1 MNNIPE
7 AKAGDIII
15 CQGIRAE
22 IAEIAY
28 QECYPLDDK
37 GNYEW
42 FMEFTDTKGV
52 YRSWKSEL
60 DGGRIILK
68 DHRYAIKIYQAPVWK
83 PFCFRNWKYAQEYS
97 KDKLEDHYRCV
108 YKDTIDTNDLN
119 KIWIIFNINHP
130 EDYKARSLS
139 VSDIVI
145 LSDTS
150 GSEEEE
156 RYFVDSFGFHKLT
169 NDEFAMRQGK

>member
-1 MNNIPE
+1 MNDRPV
-7 AKAGDIII
+7 AKPGDIII

-22 IAEIAY
+22 IAKIAY

-68 DHRYAIKIYQAPVWK
+68 DRYAITIYQSPIWQ
-83 PFCFRNWKYAQEYS
+83 PFCFRGWKHAQEYS
-97 KDKLEDHYRCV
+97 KDKLEEHYRCV
-108 YKDTIDTNDLN
+108 YKGTIDTDNLDE
-119 KIWIIFNINHP
+119 IWEIFNINHP

-139 VSDIVI
+139 VSDIVV
-145 LSDTS
+145 LDN
-150 GSEEEE
+150 EAKEEE
-156 RYFVDSFGFHKLT
+156 RYFVDSFGFHRLSD
-169 NDEFAMRQGK
+169 DEFSM

>member
-1 MNNIPE
+1 MNDRPK
-7 AKAGDIII
+7 AKPGDIII
-15 CQGIRAE
+15 CQGIRAV
-22 IAEIAY
+22 IAKIAY
-28 QECYPLDDK
+28 QECYPLGDGK
-37 GNYEW
+37 YEW

-68 DHRYAIKIYQAPVWK
+68 DRYAITIYQAPVWK
-83 PFCFRNWKYAQEYS
+83 PFCFRNWKHAQEYS
-97 KDKLEDHYRCV
+97 KDSLESHYRCA
-108 YKDTIDTNDLN
+108 YKGTINTNDLN
-119 KIWIIFNINHP
+119 KIWVIFNINHP

-156 RYFVDSFGFHKLT
+156 RYFVDSFGFHRL
-169 NDEFAMRQGK
+169 NDDEFPM

>member
-1 MNNIPE
+1 MNNVPI
-7 AKAGDIII
+7 AKPGDIII

-22 IAEIAY
+22 IAKIAY
-28 QECYPLDDK
+28 QECYPLGDGK
-37 GNYEW
+37 YEW

-68 DHRYAIKIYQAPVWK
+68 DRYAITIYQAPVWK
-83 PFCFRNWKYAQEYS
+83 PFCFRGWKHAEEYS
-97 KDKLEDHYRCV
+97 KDKLEEHYRLV
-108 YKDTIDTNDLN
+108 YKGTIDTNDLN
-119 KIWIIFNINHP
+119 KIWEIFNINHP

-139 VSDIVI
+139 VSDIVVI
-145 LSDTS
+145 SNDTS
-150 GSEEEE
+150 ANEE

-169 NDEFAMRQGK
+169 DDEFSM